1 MYKTHF
7 SRIKNILI
15 LDKKKGI
22 KNDHFAK
29 EQIKLG
35 CNNKMKKLIMKGF
48 GEE

>member
-7 SRIKNILI
+7 SI

-22 KNDHFAK
+22 KNDYFAK

-35 CNNKMKKLIMKGF
+35 CNNKMKKINNERFWRGIV
-48 GEE
+48 